1 MCAPA
6 PRPPVTPAECF
17 CLPAEAD
24 SWCLPKEMW
33 MGDMTGSGGK
43 EGRGQVEES
52 KKQWRKVQERK
63 KTATG
68 RMVASVSKEE
78 EVDNRKLDMDRPQ
91 RKE

>member
-43 EGRGQVEES
+43 ERRGQVEES
-52 KKQWRKVQERK
+52 KEQ
-63 KTATG
+63 
-68 RMVASVSKEE
+68 
-78 EVDNRKLDMDRPQ
+78 
-91 RKE
+91 